1 MSSLWQL
8 AAHTKFKVTQCLLA
22 GFEPSE
28 FGYIHCT
35 IRVCMS
41 CHVDHFGGLD
51 FQFVAKASLLGNVF
65 WLRAGRR
72 DAGSPI

>member
-8 AAHTKFKVTQCLLA
+8 AAHIKIKVTQCLLA

-28 FGYIHCT
+28 FGYNT
-35 IRVCMS
+35 ALSGYS
-41 CHVDHFGGLD
+41 CHVDHFGGLE
-51 FQFVAKASLLGNVF
+51 FQLVAKASLLGNVF